1 MVDIPTYLHEGT
13 LFILFEIDHS
23 VAVIE
28 EEVINLLHG
37 NGRIVWSMGTI
48 SALLPSSDSM

>member
-48 SALLPSSDSM
+48 PALLPSSDSM